1 MLFLFNLILT
11 IFYLALIVFCCVL
24 FTNAIE
30 HLGNK
35 LKLSSNA
42 TGSILAVIGTT
53 LPETL
58 VPLVAILG
66 AKLFLKNLTTGQDIA
81 LGGII
86 GSPFMLLCLA
96 LFLVGLEV
104 LILYLFKKRQNLN
117 LEINCKYVLR
127 DLKYFLLAYIPALSC
142 LFISNKSIKAM
153 VVLFLIIL
161 YLIYVLRTIIK
172 SKQNFCEENL
182 EELIFAR
189 FIKLEKEIITVIF
202 QIVVSLFI
210 LVLAIHYFVCEINYF
225 SALFNISPVILSLI
239 ITPFATELPEC
250 VNSLIWVKN
259 NKDDLA
265 LFNINGAVVFQA
277 IIPMSIGI
285 ILTPFKYSPI
295 IALNGLFVILSSL
308 IFILS
313 ALIYKKINCISLLI
327 CGIFYFLFIGYLIFQ
342 S

>member
-104 LILYLFKKRQNLN
+104 LILYLFKKRKNLN

-142 LFISNKSIKAM
+142 LFISNKTIKAM

-172 SKQNFCEENL
+172 SKQNFCEESL

-225 SALFNISPVILSLI
+225 S
-239 ITPFATELPEC
+239 
-250 VNSLIWVKN
+250 
-259 NKDDLA
+259 A